1 MNNAVPYLVA
11 ALLGGLVLGGC
22 TDSSRP
28 TATGKG
34 SIRGVH
40 AIVDAPEAAFLI
52 EERSLGSI
60 GYKGVSSTVEFDDLS
75 YRFNFD
81 SSVPGDTSNQ
91 RIASTDLAIVADTDY
106 VFVLTGTYN
115 DAGILVWESPQR
127 EWETADDVFEFSVGH
142 LATQAG
148 AIDVYF
154 AAPGTVPVS
163 GEARGTLSFGER
175 LASIDVEEG
184 SYRVILTPAN
194 DPSSILF
201 HSTTQTISA
210 QTAVLF
216 TINDADPSIT
226 SAISVRRVNAGGG
239 STELGDRDSP
249 PTRRFFH
256 AAFGTGNV
264 DVYVDDDFA
273 MPIASD
279 LAYGTWTAD
288 IPVPAGASN
297 YTYTAAGNTG
307 AVLAE
312 EEDLVIVANTRVTS
326 FLMGPPGDAEVLN
339 FVNDRRPVIG
349 TSKVR
354 VVQVSE
360 NFDTV
365 DVYLRTAGS
374 DIADVTPSFPNF
386 GSGLSSDY
394 ARLAPG
400 AYDFTVTER
409 AEKTV
414 IEGPVAL
421 DLAAADITEI
431 ALIDNADPAQ
441 LDVVVYD

>member
-11 ALLGGLVLGGC
+11 ALLVGLVLGGC
-22 TDSSRP
+22 AESSRP
-28 TATGKG
+28 GVSGKG

-60 GYKGVSSTVEFDDLS
+60 GYKGVTSTVEFDDLT
-75 YRFNFD
+75 YRFNFN
-81 SSVPGDTSNQ
+81 SSLPGDTSTR
-91 RIASTDLAIVADTDY
+91 RIASTDLAVVPDTDY
-106 VFVLTGTYN
+106 VFVLTGTYD
-115 DAGILVWESPQR
+115 DAEILVWESPQR
-127 EWETADDVFEFSVGH
+127 EWETADNVFEFSVGH
-142 LATQAG
+142 LAPQAG
-148 AIDVYF
+148 DIDVYF
-154 AAPGTVPVS
+154 VAPGTAPVS

-184 SYRVILTPAN
+184 DYRVILTAAN

-201 HSTTQTISA
+201 HSGTQTISA

-216 TINDADPSIT
+216 AINEADPSIT

-239 STELGDRDSP
+239 STELGDRNSP

-264 DVYVDDDFA
+264 DVYVDDDFTV
-273 MPIASD
+273 PIVTD
-279 LAYGTWTAD
+279 LGYGAWTAD
-288 IPVPAGASN
+288 IPVPSGASD

-312 EEDLVIVANTRVTS
+312 EEGLVVVANTRVTS
-326 FLMGPPGDAEVLN
+326 FLMGPPGDAEVRN
-339 FVNDRRPVIG
+339 FLNDRRPVIG
-349 TSKVR
+349 TTKVR
-354 VVQVSE
+354 AIQVSE

-365 DVYLRTAGS
+365 DVYLRTAGT
-374 DIADVTPSFPNF
+374 DIADVTPSYPNF
-386 GSGLSSDY
+386 ASGLSTDY
-394 ARLAPG
+394 ARLEPG

-409 AEKTV
+409 GEKTV
-414 IEGPVAL
+414 IEGLVAL
-421 DLAAADITEI
+421 DLAAGDVTEVAI
-431 ALIDNADPAQ
+431 IDNADPAQ